1 MSSWPTDGWCSGIKY
16 GVATVIVNHEHNCQ
30 SLVRTEKEVRKI
42 LVLRQPCVTAL
53 ISHSRVNFE
62 QESFLFCFFFKVIS
76 CSFQPNSNHYF
87 VLFLMIQIASDKF
100 LLEIPA
106 GDSYLNNLTSVHIY
120 KLQRPFAWTV
130 YLGYID
136 EEWQKPC
143 G

>member
-30 SLVRTEKEVRKI
+30 SLVRTEKEVRKV

-106 GDSYLNNLTSVHIY
+106 GDSYLNNLTPVHIY